1 MKNRLLPYI
10 TFMTGIVL
18 SGVAGFFSIIGLTTI
33 FSGAYWSVVVM
44 GTTLEISK
52 LVAVSWL
59 YQNWKRASSGLKIYL
74 LSAII
79 ILMII
84 TSMGIFGYLSRAHI
98 EQKVALSTG
107 VGSDIIVIQNDIK
120 VKEDSIK
127 DLDKQITVID
137 SSIDKMLEKGQAK
150 DSLKASDNQ
159 KKKRDELVT
168 KKNVLI
174 KELLPLK
181 TQMIKYES
189 EYKKVE
195 AELGPIKYIAE
206 AVYGPTDE
214 KILDKTVRYVILILV
229 VVFDPLAVFL
239 LIAYNSSKKER
250 DYEDLEY
257 VEMQPFR
264 RKRRRKRS
272 HKKKNKKP

>member
-10 TFMTGIVL
+10 TFMTGIIL
-18 SGVAGFFSIIGLTTI
+18 SGVAGFFSIIGLTTL

-52 LVAVSWL
+52 LVAVSWI
-59 YQNWKRASSGLKIYL
+59 YHNWKRAGRGLKIYL
-74 LSAII
+74 LSAIL
-79 ILMII
+79 ILMFI

-107 VGSDIIVIQNDIK
+107 VGSDITVLQNDIK
-120 VKEDSIK
+120 IKQDAIK
-127 DLDKQITVID
+127 DLERQITVID

-159 KKKRDELVT
+159 KKKRDELVL

-174 KELLPLK
+174 KELSPLK
-181 TQMIKYES
+181 TQMVKYDS
-189 EYKKVE
+189 EYKKIE

-214 KILDKTVRYVILILV
+214 KILDKTVRYVILIV
-229 VVFDPLAVFL
+229 IVVFDPLAVFL
-239 LIAYNSSKKER
+239 LIAYNVSVRQR
-250 DYEDLEY
+250 DYENLEY
-257 VEMQPFR
+257 VEISPIRRRKR
-264 RKRRRKRS
+264 RKRRRR
-272 HKKKNKKP
+272 KNRKP

>member
-1 MKNRLLPYI
+1 MKNKLLPYI
-10 TFMTGIVL
+10 TFMTGIIL
-18 SGVAGFFSIIGLTTI
+18 SGVAGFFSIIGLTTL

-59 YQNWKRASSGLKIYL
+59 YNNWKRASRGLKIYL
-74 LSAII
+74 LTAILV
-79 ILMII
+79 LMFI

-107 VGSDIIVIQNDIK
+107 VGSDITVLQNDIK
-120 VKEDSIK
+120 IKEDAIK
-127 DLDKQITVID
+127 DIDRQITVID

-159 KKKRDELVT
+159 KKKRDELVL

-174 KELLPLK
+174 KELTPLK
-181 TQMIKYES
+181 TQMVKYES

-195 AELGPIKYIAE
+195 SELGPIKYIAE
-206 AVYGPTDE
+206 WVYGPTDE
-214 KILDKTVRYVILILV
+214 KILDKTVRYVIIV
-229 VVFDPLAVFL
+229 IIVVFDPLAVFL
-239 LIAYNSSKKER
+239 LIAYNVSVRQR
-250 DYEDLEY
+250 DYENLEY
-257 VEMQPFR
+257 VEINPIRR
-264 RKRRRKRS
+264 RKRRKRRKR
-272 HKKKNKKP
+272 KNRKP

>member
-1 MKNRLLPYI
+1 
-10 TFMTGIVL
+10 MTGIIL
-18 SGVAGFFSIIGLTTI
+18 SGVAGFFSIIGLTTL

-59 YQNWKRASSGLKIYL
+59 YNNWKRASRGLKIYL
-74 LSAII
+74 LTAILV
-79 ILMII
+79 LMFI

-107 VGSDIIVIQNDIK
+107 VGSDITVLQNDIK
-120 VKEDSIK
+120 IKEDAIK
-127 DLDKQITVID
+127 DIDRQITVID

-159 KKKRDELVT
+159 KKKRDELVL

-174 KELLPLK
+174 KELTPLK
-181 TQMIKYES
+181 TQMVKYES

-195 AELGPIKYIAE
+195 SELGPIKYIAE
-206 AVYGPTDE
+206 WVYGPTDE
-214 KILDKTVRYVILILV
+214 KILDKTVRYVIIV
-229 VVFDPLAVFL
+229 IIVVFDPLAVFL
-239 LIAYNSSKKER
+239 LIAYNVSVRQR
-250 DYEDLEY
+250 DYENLEY
-257 VEMQPFR
+257 VEINPIRRRKR
-264 RKRRRKRS
+264 RKRRRR
-272 HKKKNKKP
+272 KNRKP

>member
-1 MKNRLLPYI
+1 MKNKLLPYI
-10 TFMTGIVL
+10 TFMTGIIL
-18 SGVAGFFSIIGLTTI
+18 SGVAGFFSIIGLTTL

-59 YQNWKRASSGLKIYL
+59 YNNWKRASRGLKIYL
-74 LSAII
+74 LTAILV
-79 ILMII
+79 LMFI

-107 VGSDIIVIQNDIK
+107 VGSDITVLQNDIK
-120 VKEDSIK
+120 IKEDAIK
-127 DLDKQITVID
+127 DIDRQITVID

-159 KKKRDELVT
+159 KKKRDELVL

-174 KELLPLK
+174 KELTPLK
-181 TQMIKYES
+181 TQMVKYES

-195 AELGPIKYIAE
+195 SELGPIKYIAE
-206 AVYGPTDE
+206 WVYGPTDE
-214 KILDKTVRYVILILV
+214 KILDKTVRYVIIV
-229 VVFDPLAVFL
+229 IIVVFDPLAVFL
-239 LIAYNSSKKER
+239 LIAYNVSVRQR
-250 DYEDLEY
+250 DYENLEY
-257 VEMQPFR
+257 VEINPIRRRKR
-264 RKRRRKRS
+264 RKRRRR
-272 HKKKNKKP
+272 KNRKP

>member
-1 MKNRLLPYI
+1 MKNKLLPYI
-10 TFMTGIVL
+10 TFMTGIIL
-18 SGVAGFFSIIGLTTI
+18 SGVAGFFSIIGLTTL

-59 YQNWKRASSGLKIYL
+59 YNNWKRASRGLKIYL
-74 LSAII
+74 LTAILV
-79 ILMII
+79 LMFI

-107 VGSDIIVIQNDIK
+107 VGSDITVLQNDIK
-120 VKEDSIK
+120 IKEDAIK
-127 DLDKQITVID
+127 DIDRQITVID

-174 KELLPLK
+174 KELSPLK
-181 TQMIKYES
+181 TQMVKYES

-195 AELGPIKYIAE
+195 SELGPIKYIAE
-206 AVYGPTDE
+206 WVYGPTDE
-214 KILDKTVRYVILILV
+214 KILDKTVRYVIIV
-229 VVFDPLAVFL
+229 IIVVFDPLAVFL
-239 LIAYNSSKKER
+239 LIAYNVSVRQR
-250 DYEDLEY
+250 DYENLEY
-257 VEMQPFR
+257 VEINPIRRRKR
-264 RKRRRKRS
+264 RKRRRR
-272 HKKKNKKP
+272 KNRKP

>member
-10 TFMTGIVL
+10 TFMTGIIL
-18 SGVAGFFSIIGLTTI
+18 SGVAGFFSIIGLTTL

-59 YQNWKRASSGLKIYL
+59 YNNWKRASRGLKIYL
-74 LSAII
+74 LTAILV
-79 ILMII
+79 LMFI

-107 VGSDIIVIQNDIK
+107 VGSDITVLQNDIK
-120 VKEDSIK
+120 IKEDAIK
-127 DLDKQITVID
+127 DIDRQITVID

-159 KKKRDELVT
+159 KKKRDELVL

-174 KELLPLK
+174 KELTPLK
-181 TQMIKYES
+181 TQMVKYES

-195 AELGPIKYIAE
+195 SELGPIKYIAE
-206 AVYGPTDE
+206 WVYGPTDE
-214 KILDKTVRYVILILV
+214 KILDKTVRYVIIV
-229 VVFDPLAVFL
+229 IIVVFDPLAVFL
-239 LIAYNSSKKER
+239 LIAYNVSVRQR
-250 DYEDLEY
+250 DYENLEY
-257 VEMQPFR
+257 VEINPIRRRKR
-264 RKRRRKRS
+264 RKRRRR
-272 HKKKNKKP
+272 KNRKP